1 MALPE
6 GEAHRHE
13 PPIPHDAV
21 KIDTRKED
29 EKAVGADGAASRD
42 GEVGVEAAA
51 KSVEEEDNKV
61 EAERQ
66 AEAVVR
72 KQEVDL
78 GGGEVLSNEIVENKA
93 AKKQDEVPVVEQ
105 VEKLDAVKA
114 AVVENPVVVVGKV
127 DEGKAPEAAVK
138 REGLSP

>member
-1 MALPE
+1 MPE

-29 EKAVGADGAASRD
+29 EKAVGAASRD